1 MFYRPYPVGPGSF
14 DNIFQEAKYPFNI
27 ISTMPNI
34 YTGAFS
40 AEIVADRYPLTL
52 FFVLYIYI
60 YIYIYLNGQLTFIII
75 GML

>member
-40 AEIVADRYPLTL
+40 AEIVADR
-52 FFVLYIYI
+52 
-60 YIYIYLNGQLTFIII
+60 
-75 GML
+75 